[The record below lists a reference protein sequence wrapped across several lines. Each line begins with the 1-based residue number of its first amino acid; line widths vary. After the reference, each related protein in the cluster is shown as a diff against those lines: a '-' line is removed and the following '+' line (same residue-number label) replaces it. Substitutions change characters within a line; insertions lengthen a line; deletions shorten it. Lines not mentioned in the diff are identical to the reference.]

1 MRSVVLSVISLSR
14 GVPVRVVI
22 VPPLVRRGLGV
33 ALRRVLPLLLAAERR
48 YVEVGPGGSHGL
60 VAAGVDEVGAE
71 DAVAFADERVG
82 AVPLADAEVL
92 VEVVRDRVPGDQRP
106 GHPRLPVL
114 DVLLQRGR
122 RTRAWCR
129 GRSDG
134 RGGRPGRRG
143 RSSRRN
149 RARDR
154 SPYRGRRKSGRRSTA
169 VAPRTDRADWPGRPG
184 PRSGSPCPR

>member
-1 MRSVVLSVISLSR
+1 MRSVVSSVISLSR
-14 GVPVRVVI
+14 GVPVRVVV

-114 DVLLQRGR
+114 DVLLRRAGDERERGV
-122 RTRAWCR
+122 A
-129 GRSDG
+129 GVQMGEVGDLVG
-134 RGGRPGRRG
+134 EEG
-143 RSSRRN
+143 
-149 RARDR
+149 AAAA
-154 SPYRGRRKSGRRSTA
+154 TA
-169 VAPRTDRADWPGRPG
+169 LGIGLHTGVVEKAVD
-184 PRSGSPCPR
+184 